1 MKEWY
6 LKHQPQ
12 IMTAMVVIFSLLA
25 IAIIVLLVLSSYSK
39 KKQEDHLRFK
49 KRKCYIFTIYM
60 EQRNVVFFERTNP
73 KEQTSMTKQ
82 IAFFRIQNMFI

>member
-49 KRKCYIFTIYM
+49 K
-60 EQRNVVFFERTNP
+60 ENVTFLP
-73 KEQTSMTKQ
+73 
-82 IAFFRIQNMFI
+82 FIWSNETLYF